1 MLMSYLCDLGG
12 HARRELIVLA
22 TKNINTLTTT
32 YLEMVSKEDFAP
44 AFIRASD
51 IEIVTME
58 MPDLGFYKFLY
69 QSVGEEWAWRD
80 RLQMSNSELRKIL
93 ASANT
98 QVHVMY
104 VSGSPAGYV
113 ELYRHE
119 DGSVEIAY
127 FGLRRNYMGRGLGKH
142 LLSYGVDRA
151 WDMGAKRVWLHT
163 CSLDGPHA
171 LSNYQKR
178 GFRIFKVVEEPMPA
192 IYS

>member
-1 MLMSYLCDLGG
+1 M
-12 HARRELIVLA
+12 VLA
-22 TKNINTLTTT
+22 AKKANTLITT

-44 AFIRASD
+44 AFIQAPD
-51 IEIVTME
+51 IEIVVME

-80 RLQMSNSELRKIL
+80 RLQMSTSKLRGIL
-93 ASANT
+93 ASPKT

-113 ELYRHE
+113 ELYRHD
-119 DGSVEIAY
+119 DGSVEVAY
-127 FGLRRNYMGRGLGKH
+127 FGLRRSYMGRGLGKH
-142 LLSYGVDRA
+142 LLSYGVARA

-163 CSLDGPHA
+163 CNLDGPHA

-178 GFRIFKVVEEPMPA
+178 GFRIYDVVEEPMPELYA
-192 IYS
+192 

>member
-1 MLMSYLCDLGG
+1 MLAEYKCGSLKTF
-12 HARRELIVLA
+12 RRLTIVLA
-22 TKNINTLTTT
+22 TKTAETLITT
-32 YLEMVSKEDFAP
+32 YLEMPSEDDFAP

-80 RLQMSNSELRKIL
+80 RLQISNSELRRIL
-93 ASANT
+93 TSPNT

-113 ELYRHE
+113 ELYRH
-119 DGSVEIAY
+119 DDNSVEIAY
-127 FGLRRNYMGRGLGKH
+127 FGLRRSYMGRGLGKH
-142 LLSYGVDRA
+142 LLSYGVARA
-151 WDMGAKRVWLHT
+151 WDMGAERVWLHT
-163 CSLDGPHA
+163 CNLDGPHA

-178 GFRIFKVVEEPMPA
+178 GFRVVKVVEEPMPA
-192 IYS
+192 LYA

>member
-1 MLMSYLCDLGG
+1 M
-12 HARRELIVLA
+12 VLA
-22 TKNINTLTTT
+22 ANKANTLITT

-44 AFIRASD
+44 AFIHASD
-51 IEIVTME
+51 IEIVPME

-80 RLQMSNSELRKIL
+80 RLQMSNSKLRGIL
-93 ASANT
+93 ASPNT

-113 ELYRHE
+113 ELYRHD
-119 DGSVEIAY
+119 DGSVEVAY
-127 FGLRRNYMGRGLGKH
+127 FGLRRSYMGRGLGKH
-142 LLSYGVDRA
+142 LLSYGVARA

-163 CSLDGPHA
+163 CNLDGPHA

-178 GFRIFKVVEEPMPA
+178 GFRIYDVIEEPMPEL
-192 IYS
+192 YT